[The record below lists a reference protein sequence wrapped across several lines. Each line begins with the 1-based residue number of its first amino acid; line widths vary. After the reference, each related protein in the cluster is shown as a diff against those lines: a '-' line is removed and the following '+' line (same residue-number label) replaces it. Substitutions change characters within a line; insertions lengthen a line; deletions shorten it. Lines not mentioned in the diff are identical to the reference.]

1 MRILRLYLSLAV
13 MLGWVG
19 VRPLAAADQRSG
31 APAPPSKVEN
41 VTVEQTAKLVA
52 DQKVTVLDIR
62 TPEEFKAGHIAG
74 AVNLN
79 FNDPDFAKKL
89 GELDKTKPYVVHS
102 AAGGRSAK
110 SLDQFKK
117 LQFVSIYHFKGGFKA
132 WEKAGQP
139 VAK

>member
-1 MRILRLYLSLAV
+1 MKILLPLISLVIA
-13 MLGWVG
+13 LGFASM
-19 VRPLAAADQRSG
+19 PPLLAAEEKPG
-31 APAPPSKVEN
+31 APAQATKIET
-41 VTVEQTAKLVA
+41 VTAEQTAKLVA
-52 DQKVTVLDIR
+52 GKKVTVLDIR

-74 AVNLN
+74 AVNIN

-89 GELDKTKPYVVHS
+89 GELDKMKPYVVHC
-102 AAGGRSAK
+102 AVGGRSAR

-117 LQFVSIYHFKGGFKA
+117 LHFDSIYHFKGGFDA